1 VVRKNRQGGK
11 LSATSH
17 SNQGEKIRDEGGS
30 PLGHVEEERGGGGPV
45 ARCLTRA
52 TEGEGAG

>member
-30 PLGHVEEERGGGGPV
+30 PLGHVEEERGGG
-45 ARCLTRA
+45 
-52 TEGEGAG
+52 